1 MAEFLTDGSYTQTTE
16 HDYRKVIAG
25 DVESVRERLVYALGR
40 MDYRVISEQPL
51 VAKRARGQA
60 SSCSFDV
67 LKCVKSL
74 TVGLKALNPTSTLV
88 TFDYE
93 ILNSMVTKGD
103 RQTVEREAEAIAA
116 LAAARPTSG
125 FCPSCGTAYASDSRF
140 CRACGAPNVG
150 GEPAEVEIL
159 RLTAGARV
167 GHQSITGGIITMLAV
182 LAIALPMML
191 LSSSSK
197 GQKVGLILLFIGEF
211 FALLWLFYGMRRL
224 HRTLNP
230 KQETK
235 HLSHAGSPARALPA
249 AQTAALPPHASVTEG
264 TTELLTPPERER
276 VAVPV
281 ETRKPDTAEMK
292 KGGRL

>member
-1 MAEFLTDGSYTQTTE
+1 MADFLTDGSYTQTTE
-16 HDYRKVIAG
+16 HDYRSVIAG
-25 DVESVRERLVYALGR
+25 DIESVRERLVYALERLG
-40 MDYRVISEQPL
+40 YRVISEQPL

-74 TVGLKALNPTSTLV
+74 TIGLKALNPTSTLV

-93 ILNSMVTKGD
+93 ILNSFVTKGD

-116 LAAARPTSG
+116 LAATRPASG
-125 FCPSCGTAYASDSRF
+125 SCPSCGTTYASDSRF
-140 CRACGAPNVG
+140 CRGCGAPNVAV
-150 GEPAEVEIL
+150 EPAEVEIL

-167 GHQSITGGIITMLAV
+167 GHQSITGGIISMLV
-182 LAIALPMML
+182 MLAIALPL
-191 LSSSSK
+191 IFLSSK
-197 GQKVGLILLFIGEF
+197 GPKGGTILLIVGETL
-211 FALLWLFYGMRRL
+211 ALLWLFYGMWRL

-235 HLSHAGSPARALPA
+235 QISHAGGLPHALPA

-264 TTELLTPPERER
+264 TTELLNIPERER
-276 VAVPV
+276 VAVPL
-281 ETRKPDTAEMK
+281 KPHKTDTAEMK
-292 KGGRL
+292 G